1 MGYYDWIIFSNE
13 YYGYESCQPFYF
25 LCGPSLVVIGF
36 YISLHKKILKSIIF
50 GGMNLSSKQDIS
62 REKSHKVWINV
73 EKFIILCLNKQEGI
87 IFTNMKTT
95 EIWNRST
102 AWFCGQPPVSL

>member
-1 MGYYDWIIFSNE
+1 MHYREPNMGYHDWIIFSLE
-13 YYGYESCQPFYF
+13 YYRHQSCQPFYF
-25 LCGPSLVVIGF
+25 MCGPSLVVIGF

-50 GGMNLSSKQDIS
+50 WGMNLSSKQDIS

-95 EIWNRST
+95 EI
-102 AWFCGQPPVSL
+102 